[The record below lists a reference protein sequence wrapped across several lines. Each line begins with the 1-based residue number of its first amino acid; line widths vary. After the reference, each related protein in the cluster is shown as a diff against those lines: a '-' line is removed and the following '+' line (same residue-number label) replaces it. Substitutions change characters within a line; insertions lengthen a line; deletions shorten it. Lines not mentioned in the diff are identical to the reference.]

1 MSACQLLLCLHRLLL
16 GVVVVRTGKTRGSG
30 ELYVLVLSLS
40 TAALGTVVRCEVV
53 EQYSLLFRCIS
64 DSAKKKTRMMGL
76 LL

>member
-40 TAALGTVVRCEVV
+40 TAALGTVVRCEV

-64 DSAKKKTRMMGL
+64 NSALKKL
-76 LL
+76 E